1 MFDALVNAFRAP
13 DIRRRLIFVLVMLLM
28 SGGDYM
34 DPMFGS
40 TVGII
45 ALIMGGVLVLIGSF
59 WIKKIAKLD
68 V

>member
-1 MFDALVNAFRAP
+1 MFD
-13 DIRRRLIFVLVMLLM
+13 
-28 SGGDYM
+28 
-34 DPMFGS
+34 S
-40 TVGII
+40 TFGII